1 MRNPKIAAIV
11 SFVLL
16 LVSGCSN
23 RNNTGAEGQAVIQ
36 VDDDVLTLAEFNE
49 FFEPLRMTYGKE
61 PTDEGLAVR
70 QARLRFLLQLL
81 EEMIVLRRAE
91 ELDLHVSSEELEEA
105 VGRIEG
111 DYGEEGFKAM
121 FMKQAVSLETWKERL
136 KRQLLIEKVT
146 RKELLRKISLT
157 PEEIKDYYEQ
167 HREEWARGKQIRV
180 HHILLPD
187 KDKADLVLEQLKK
200 GEDFSTLAR
209 VHSIAPESE
218 QGGDMGYVARGQL
231 PKCLEDP
238 LFRLRKD
245 AVSPVIKTPY
255 GYHIFKVIEEKDAG
269 EPKIED
275 WIEKIKA
282 RIQQEKLEAA
292 YGPWLAKLRSRYRI
306 TVNKEM
312 I

>member
-1 MRNPKIAAIV
+1 MRNPKKAAIV

-16 LVSGCSN
+16 LVSACSDTN
-23 RNNTGAEGQAVIQ
+23 STGVEGQAVIQ
-36 VDDDVLTLAEFNE
+36 VDDQVLTLAEFNE
-49 FFEPLRMTYGKE
+49 FFEPIRMSYAEE
-61 PTDEGLAVR
+61 PTGSGLGLR

-91 ELDLHVSSEELEEA
+91 ELDLHVSAQELEET
-105 VGRIEG
+105 VRDIER

-121 FMKQAVSLETWKERL
+121 FMKQAVSLEAWEERL

-146 RKELLRKISLT
+146 HKELLKKISIT
-157 PEEIKDYYEQ
+157 PEEIRDYYEQ
-167 HREEWARGKQIRV
+167 HREEWATGKQIRV
-180 HHILLPD
+180 HQILLPD
-187 KDKADLVLEQLKK
+187 REQAGRVLKRLKK
-200 GEDFSTLAR
+200 GEDFATLAR
-209 VHSIAPESE
+209 TYSMAPESE
-218 QGGDMGYVARGQL
+218 QGGDMGYVVRGQL

-238 LFRLRKD
+238 LFRLKKD
-245 AVSPVIKTPY
+245 TLSPVIKTPY
-255 GYHIFKVIEEKDAG
+255 GYHIFKVTEKKDAG
-269 EPKIED
+269 KPDIDD

-282 RIQQEKLEAA
+282 RIQHEKLETA